1 MLYCIVAVPP
11 LRAEILEIVTFNPP
25 IHGTATIQYN
35 IGEWNR
41 ATCKCHVRN
50 TEKKRKEGAGQ
61 EV

>member
-1 MLYCIVAVPP
+1 MVPP